1 MAHEHSYGATL
12 KNNITETS
20 AIAFLL
26 ATDARFRQPSK
37 DERKEIL
44 NRFGLPTTF
53 SRAFDLVLLPSASDG
68 DIASVPVEQLVL
80 VELKTTKKKLV
91 NNPDGFFFG
100 ATENEFNL
108 ADKLGKQYRFC
119 FVSLHPESKSYAMLT
134 SEELQSRIKTKRL
147 QYQINL

>member
-20 AIAFLL
+20 AVDFLL
-26 ATDARFRQPSK
+26 ATDPRFRQPSK
-37 DERKEIL
+37 EERKEIL
-44 NRFGLPTTF
+44 KRFDLSTTF
-53 SRAFDLVLLPSASDG
+53 SRAFDLVLLPLPDSA
-68 DIASVPVEQLVL
+68 DIMSTPLEQIILI
-80 VELKTTKKKLV
+80 ELKTTQKKLA

-108 ADKLGKQYRFC
+108 ADKLGEQYRFC
-119 FVSLHPESKSYAMLT
+119 FISLHPESKSYAMLT
-134 SEELQSRIKTKRL
+134 SEELKPKIKTRRL